1 MVTLTMRRLWI
12 PVLMMLLGITAS
24 EGEWQFPSGFF
35 FFFLSHFSDC
45 TVRHCFCSK
54 QLVDIPC
61 VVTIVVAVILGCCM
75 SCCCSAE

>member
-35 FFFLSHFSDC
+35 FFFSPILAIA
-45 TVRHCFCSK
+45 
-54 QLVDIPC
+54 QY
-61 VVTIVVAVILGCCM
+61 VTASVLN
-75 SCCCSAE
+75 SS